1 RVAKIMSASQARSWK
16 HSYAQEQTQNE
27 KSVAKDRK
35 TDWITKGEKVLY
47 SIIAVCLIV
56 ACIFMVS
63 YDSSTDSLNRDN
75 KSLYMIMKKQEVE
88 NEGLLYEMKELSKPD
103 RITRIAR
110 ENGFQIQDADVKQ
123 AHAFKK

>member
-1 RVAKIMSASQARSWK
+1 MSASQARSWK

-27 KSVAKDRK
+27 KSVVKVRK
-35 TDWITKGEKVLY
+35 TGWITKGEKVLY
-47 SIIAVCLIV
+47 SIIGVCLIV
-56 ACIFMVS
+56 GCIFMVS
-63 YDSSTDSLNRDN
+63 YASSTDSLNREIE
-75 KSLYMIMKKQEVE
+75 SLDTVVQKQEVE
-88 NEGLLYEMKELSKPD
+88 NEGLLYEMKELSNPD

>member
-1 RVAKIMSASQARSWK
+1 MSASQARSWK

-27 KSVAKDRK
+27 KSVVKVRK
-35 TDWITKGEKVLY
+35 TGWITKGEKVLY
-47 SIIAVCLIV
+47 SIIGICLIV
-56 ACIFMVS
+56 GCIFMVS
-63 YDSSTDSLNRDN
+63 YASSTDSLNREIE
-75 KSLYMIMKKQEVE
+75 SLDTVVQKQEVE
-88 NEGLLYEMKELSKPD
+88 NEGLLYEMKELSNPD